1 MGGWR
6 CIYFVY
12 SGNVPRKGVWGTE
25 LYLETVEHLP
35 KPQGRLH
42 WESYD
47 LILFQ
52 QGSLPGPGRD
62 ELLRIST
69 RGSTFVSR
77 GTQAGTRQPGAASRN
92 FLGLFSGREAA
103 GKPQTESTF
112 QLVFLGTK
120 PKGGCRKGSGMD
132 CEGLDG
138 RGCGFEFGPVNVAL
152 H

>member
-1 MGGWR
+1 MP
-6 CIYFVY
+6 C
-12 SGNVPRKGVWGTE
+12 KGVWGAE
-25 LYLETVEHLP
+25 LCLETVEHLP

-77 GTQAGTRQPGAASRN
+77 GTQAGTRQPGAASRS

-103 GKPQTESTF
+103 GKPQTESAF
-112 QLVFLGTK
+112 QPVFLGTK
-120 PKGGCRKGSGMD
+120 QKRGCRKGSGMD
-132 CEGLDG
+132 CEGPGG
-138 RGCGFEFGPVNVAL
+138 RGYRFECSPVHVAL